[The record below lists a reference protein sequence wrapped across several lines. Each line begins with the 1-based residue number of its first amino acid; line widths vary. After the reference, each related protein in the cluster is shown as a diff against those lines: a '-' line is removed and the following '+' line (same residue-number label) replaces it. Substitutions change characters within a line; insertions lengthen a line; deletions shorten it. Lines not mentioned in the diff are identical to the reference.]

1 MDLAPVIVFAFVCS
15 VTPGPNNV
23 MIAASAAN
31 HGVKAA
37 LPHALGIAIGFAAMA
52 LIVGLGLAEPLADHP
67 RAQLV
72 LRWVGAAW
80 MLVLAWKIARATAP
94 HVAAAEGRRP
104 PLGFLG
110 AALFQWIN
118 PKAWLIVLAAITAF
132 IGGVHP
138 AMEALILA
146 AIFGVVCLPCVLSWA
161 MLGAG
166 AGRVLASPALL
177 RAFNVTM
184 ALLLAAT
191 VIPVLWPGLEY

>member
-1 MDLAPVIVFAFVCS
+1 MDLVPAIVFAFVCS

-23 MIAASAAN
+23 MVAASAAN
-31 HGVKAA
+31 HGVGAT
-37 LPHALGIAIGFAAMA
+37 LPHVLGITVGFAVMA

-67 RAQLV
+67 QAQLV

-80 MLVLAWKIARATAP
+80 MLVLAWKIARAAAP

-104 PLGFLG
+104 PLGFIG

-132 IGGVHP
+132 ISGAHP
-138 AMEALILA
+138 GRQALILA
-146 AIFGVVCLPCVLSWA
+146 IVFGVVCLPCVLAWA

-166 AGRVLASPALL
+166 AGRVLASPTLL
-177 RAFNVTM
+177 RAFNITM
-184 ALLLAAT
+184 ALLLVAS
-191 VIPVLWPGLEY
+191 VIPVLWPGLE